1 MRTAQSV
8 KTSISLSVSSGFKS
22 LYMIMDDQVDS
33 LAPESELNH
42 WIKYYWHLG
51 FPDTKIADH
60 AMDHFDRK
68 IYGLRLV

>member
-1 MRTAQSV
+1 
-8 KTSISLSVSSGFKS
+8 
-22 LYMIMDDQVDS
+22 MIMDDQVDS

-51 FPDTKIADH
+51 LPDTKIANH
-60 AMDHFDRK
+60 AMDHFDQK